1 MTATTISATYT
12 RVVEDGVIL
21 CIRLDD
27 GSRAIE
33 MCRAAAEGGLRTLE
47 ITLTT
52 PGALDLIH
60 ELSADKDLLVGA
72 GTALSANDVRAV
84 HKAGGRFVMSPTF
97 DPEVLDEAMELG
109 VLAVPGASTPTEI
122 LAAHRYGA
130 LLVKVFPCGAL
141 GGPEYLRRM
150 RGPLPAISLV
160 PTSGPTSE
168 TIADYLAAG
177 AVAVGI
183 GPEVIADARETE
195 EITAAAQRVRAALD
209 EARAAR

>member
-1 MTATTISATYT
+1 MTATTISATHT

>member
-1 MTATTISATYT
+1 M
-12 RVVEDGVIL
+12 R
-21 CIRLDD
+21 
-27 GSRAIE
+27 
-33 MCRAAAEGGLRTLE
+33 RAAAAGGLRTLE

-52 PGALDLIH
+52 PGALDVIR
-60 ELSADKDLLVGA
+60 ELVTDEDLLVGA
-72 GTALSANDVRAV
+72 GTALSADDVRAV

-97 DPEVLDEAMELG
+97 DPEVLDQARELG

-130 LLVKVFPCGAL
+130 SLVKVFPSGAL
-141 GGPEYLRRM
+141 GGPEYLRRV

-183 GPEVIADARETE
+183 GPEVVAEGRTLE
-195 EITAAAQRVRAALD
+195 EITAAAARVRASRRPPSSR
-209 EARAAR
+209 RAAARGRSSRTRRARGRSRG